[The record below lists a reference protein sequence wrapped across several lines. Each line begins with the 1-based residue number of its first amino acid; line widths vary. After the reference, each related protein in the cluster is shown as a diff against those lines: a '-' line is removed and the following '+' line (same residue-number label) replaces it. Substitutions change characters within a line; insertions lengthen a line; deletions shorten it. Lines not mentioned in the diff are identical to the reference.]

1 LRLSICSTLFFDTFS
16 TFSVELFLLLLLK
29 LSTDLTD
36 ARFSSRFNFSSSF
49 GTINFGTFV
58 GGLGFGG
65 GVDLPKE
72 CFFGDEIGT
81 PEEIAAEAT
90 AEAATGG
97 EERVPGPGRESK

>member
-1 LRLSICSTLFFDTFS
+1 MLSICSTFFETLA
-16 TFSVELFLLLLLK
+16 TFSVELFLLLLLR
-29 LSTDLTD
+29 LSIDLTD

-49 GTINFGTFV
+49 GTFNLGA

-81 PEEIAAEAT
+81 PDEMAAEAT

-97 EERVPGPGRESK
+97 EARVPEPAGIKK